1 MRATIDRVHTGGGYD
16 DRRGGYGGGGGGY
29 GGGGGGGY
37 GGGGGGYG
45 GGGGNFYGDRGG
57 GGGGGMGMQ
66 FSRPAAGAA
75 SYKDVEDK
83 GADAAPNEEVA
94 AFWRENDI
102 KVYGGSPP
110 PFLTFE
116 SANLPGPIM
125 AAIGKAG
132 YPKPSV
138 IQATSWPAAMQKRDV
153 IGVAKTGSGKTLGFL
168 IPGFQV
174 SARARTPSLSLSLTR
189 NPNPSRQPALTLTL
203 TRGPSPSPS
212 PPRDNRSSWAT
223 APCRTR

>member
-1 MRATIDRVHTGGGYD
+1 
-16 DRRGGYGGGGGGY
+16 
-29 GGGGGGGY
+29 
-37 GGGGGGYG
+37 
-45 GGGGNFYGDRGG
+45 
-57 GGGGGMGMQ
+57 MQ
-66 FSRPAAGAA
+66 FSRPAGGAA

-83 GADAAPNEEVA
+83 GADPAPNEEVA

-138 IQATSWPAAMQKRDV
+138 VQSTSWPAAMQKRDV

-168 IPGFQV
+168 IPGFLNV
-174 SARARTPSLSLSLTR
+174 LATR
-189 NPNPSRQPALTLTL
+189 VNPQMGPQILVLAP
-203 TRGPSPSPS
+203 TREL
-212 PPRDNRSSWAT
+212 
-223 APCRTR
+223 